1 MRLIPLLALSVFSAG
16 ALQAQTSSSTAE
28 KAKHDQHQ
36 AQGEMKGHM
45 MSSGWKEM
53 DAFHKL
59 LGATYHPAEKS
70 GDLKPLR
77 ASASDLSAAARAWT
91 GSTPPAA
98 CNTEAVKTSVATIS
112 TDALAIANQV
122 LANASDADLKTALTA
137 LHENFEKVE
146 KACGGHAGMK
156 H

>member
-1 MRLIPLLALSVFSAG
+1 MKLLPVLVLSLASAG
-16 ALQAQTSSSTAE
+16 SISAQSATTAE
-28 KAKHDQHQ
+28 KARHEHP
-36 AQGEMKGHM
+36 AQGAQQGHA

-59 LGATYHPAEKS
+59 LAATYHPVAKS

-77 ASASDLSAAARAWT
+77 ASADQLSAAARTWS
-91 GSTPPAA
+91 GSTAPTA
-98 CNTEAVKTSVATIS
+98 CNTEAVRSSVSAIS
-112 TDALAIANQV
+112 IDALAIANQV
-122 LANASDADLKTALTA
+122 LAKADDAALKTAITA
-137 LHENFEKVE
+137 LHDKFESVE

>member
-16 ALQAQTSSSTAE
+16 ALQAQTASTE
-28 KAKHDQHQ
+28 KAKHEQHQ

-59 LGATYHPAEKS
+59 LGVAYHPVEKG
-70 GDLKPLR
+70 GDFKPLR
-77 ASASDLSAAARAWT
+77 TSASDLSAAARAWT
-91 GSTPPAA
+91 GSTPPTA
-98 CNTEAVKTSVATIS
+98 CNTEAVKTAVANIS
-112 TDALAIANQV
+112 TEALAIANQV
-122 LANASDADLKTALTA
+122 LANATDADLKPAINA
-137 LHENFEKVE
+137 LHESFEKVE
-146 KACGGHAGMK
+146 KSCGGHAGMK

>member
-1 MRLIPLLALSVFSAG
+1 MRIIPILALSVLSAG
-16 ALQAQTSSSTAE
+16 ALQAQSASSSE
-28 KAKHDQHQ
+28 KAKHEHQ
-36 AQGEMKGHM
+36 APGEMKGHM

-59 LGATYHPAEKS
+59 LGAAYHPVEKS

-77 ASASDLSAAARAWT
+77 ASASELSAAARAWT

-98 CNTEAVKTSVATIS
+98 CNTEAVKTDVANLS

-122 LANASDADLKTALTA
+122 LANASDADLKTAITA
-137 LHENFEKVE
+137 LHTKFEKVE

>member
-1 MRLIPLLALSVFSAG
+1 MRLIPLLALSVFTAG
-16 ALQAQTSSSTAE
+16 ALQAQTATAD

-36 AQGEMKGHM
+36 AQGAMKDHM

-59 LGATYHPAEKS
+59 LGAAYHPAEKS
-70 GDLKPLR
+70 SDFKPLR
-77 ASASDLSAAARAWT
+77 ASANDLSAAARAWT

-98 CNTEAVKTSVATIS
+98 CNTEAVKVAVAKIS

-122 LANASDADLKTALTA
+122 LASASDADLKPAIAA
-137 LHENFEKVE
+137 LHEDFEKVE
-146 KACGGHAGMK
+146 KSCGGHAGMK

>member
-1 MRLIPLLALSVFSAG
+1 MKLVSLAVATLLSAG
-16 ALQAQTSSSTAE
+16 VVHAQSTG
-28 KAKHDQHQ
+28 HDAHQ
-36 AQGEMKGHM
+36 KKEQEAHKGHM

-59 LGATYHPAEKS
+59 LGAAYHPVEK
-70 GDLKPLR
+70 GDFKPLR
-77 ASASDLSAAARAWT
+77 ASANDLSAAARAWAAT
-91 GSTPPAA
+91 TPPAA
-98 CNTEAVKTSVATIS
+98 CNTEAVRSDVATIS

-122 LANASDADLKTALTA
+122 LANAADAELRSAITT
-137 LHENFEKVE
+137 LHERFEKVE

>member
-1 MRLIPLLALSVFSAG
+1 MRLIPLLALSVFAAS
-16 ALQAQTSSSTAE
+16 ALQAQSSSSAE
-28 KAKHDQHQ
+28 KAKHEHP
-36 AQGEMKGHM
+36 APAEMKGHM

-59 LGATYHPAEKS
+59 LAAAYHPAEMG

-77 ASASDLSAAARAWT
+77 ASASELSASARAWT

-98 CNTEAVKTSVATIS
+98 CNTEVVKTDVANVS

-137 LHENFEKVE
+137 LHTKFQQVE

>member
-1 MRLIPLLALSVFSAG
+1 MRLLSLLAISLVA
-16 ALQAQTSSSTAE
+16 AATVQAQSAATTE
-28 KAKHDQHQ
+28 KPKHEHPTQ
-36 AQGEMKGHM
+36 AAQQTH

-59 LGATYHPAEKS
+59 LGATYHPVEKS

-77 ASASDLSAAARAWT
+77 ASANDLSAAARAWAA
-91 GSTPPAA
+91 STAPAK
-98 CNTEAVKTSVATIS
+98 CRTEAVRTAVSTIS
-112 TDALAIANQV
+112 IDALGIANQV
-122 LANASDADLKTALTA
+122 LANAQDAELKASITK
-137 LHENFEKVE
+137 LHDKFEEVE

>member
-1 MRLIPLLALSVFSAG
+1 MSAQS
-16 ALQAQTSSSTAE
+16 ATTAD
-28 KAKHDQHQ
+28 KAKHEHP
-36 AQGEMKGHM
+36 AQGAQKGHS

-59 LGATYHPAEKS
+59 LAAAYHPVEKT

-77 ASASDLSAAARAWT
+77 SSAGELSAAARSWS
-91 GSTPPAA
+91 GSAAPAA
-98 CNTEAVKTSVATIS
+98 CNTEAVRSSVSAIS
-112 TDALAIANQV
+112 IDALAIANQV
-122 LANASDADLKTALTA
+122 LAGADDAALKTAIAA
-137 LHENFEKVE
+137 LHEKFEGVE

>member
-1 MRLIPLLALSVFSAG
+1 
-16 ALQAQTSSSTAE
+16 
-28 KAKHDQHQ
+28 
-36 AQGEMKGHM
+36 MKVHM
-45 MSSGWKEM
+45 MSAWKEM

-59 LGATYHPAEKS
+59 LGAAYHPVEKS

-77 ASASDLSAAARAWT
+77 ATASELSAAARAWT

-98 CNTEAVKTSVATIS
+98 CNTEAVKVDVANIS

-122 LANASDADLKTALTA
+122 LANANDAELKAAITA
-137 LHENFEKVE
+137 LHTKFEKVE

>member
-1 MRLIPLLALSVFSAG
+1 MRLIPLLALSVFTAG
-16 ALQAQTSSSTAE
+16 ALQAQTSSTAE
-28 KAKHDQHQ
+28 KAKHEHQ

-59 LGATYHPAEKS
+59 LGSTYHPVQMG

-77 ASASDLSAAARAWT
+77 AAASELSAAARAWT
-91 GSTPPAA
+91 GSTPPSA

-122 LANASDADLKTALTA
+122 LANASDADLKTAITA
-137 LHENFEKVE
+137 LHENFQKVE